1 MALHRTHQPHRHV
14 MPLNSLQHSEIDRR
28 PKADGVPSSTWH
40 ALIAKHESNGK
51 ASFDQAA
58 VNAAWQ
64 HITDIQL
71 TNVKLSAN
79 VEANADTARG
89 AQSTG
94 EHDGAGGAY
103 HLGETVWPLFEH

>member
-1 MALHRTHQPHRHV
+1 

-28 PKADGVPSSTWH
+28 PKADGVPSWPWH

-51 ASFDQAA
+51 ASLDQAA

-64 HITDIQL
+64 HDVQL
-71 TNVKLSAN
+71 TNVKFSAN
-79 VEANADTARG
+79 VETNADTARG
-89 AQSTG
+89 AQSAG